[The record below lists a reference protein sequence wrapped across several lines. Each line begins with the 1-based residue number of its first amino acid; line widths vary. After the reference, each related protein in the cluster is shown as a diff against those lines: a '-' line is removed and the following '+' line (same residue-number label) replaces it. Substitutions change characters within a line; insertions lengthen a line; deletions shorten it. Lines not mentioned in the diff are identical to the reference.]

1 MALPLLARAVGGSL
15 VKGAAK
21 KAIGGGKKK
30 IKPEMISPGGGS
42 GGSGG
47 GAIIKSKVVSVP
59 SSALVPVK
67 KSPEIKTGTD
77 SGIVGIL
84 ETIRANVKQIDE
96 FYKGTLAA
104 KREEIK
110 KRKKQESDDRK
121 ADQETKL
128 EKPKIDKKPKNL
140 KGLKMPKTGLL
151 DGIFKFIG
159 TVLMGMLV
167 MKLIDFADT
176 IAKSGILPM
185 LGKIGDFVLN
195 VGGKILDGLVT
206 FIDKAYDFYDG
217 FRKSIGDN
225 FGEGAQEQFDNLSGT
240 LNKVLNT
247 VFSVGLAISLLAGA
261 IPQKKPRK
269 PRRPRNVRQRAR
281 NIQRIRNQRRAQG
294 LFGRIKSG
302 FQAAGDG
309 LAKAGRGAL
318 DVGVSGLKAIGGGL
332 NRISGGNLGKLGTFL
347 GEQYQNISKGAR
359 KQFDRVAGLGT
370 TLKGKFGSAMQSV
383 AGAVDGAKKGAQKF
397 IVQRI
402 IEPLKPF
409 LEPVIKRVQSIGE
422 KVTGIMKKNIPGF
435 DNVLQVLKKKGI
447 SGLGDTAGILKN
459 VGGKALP
466 IVGGLFNLMFAY
478 DRLAG
483 GDTIGA
489 LLEFLSAGFDFLPIL
504 APGAGA
510 FGPNVSM
517 GIDAYMFARD
527 FVPLIQQGENTIVS
541 KLGLSG
547 IKSSMDSM
555 ASKLPDLGTIVA
567 KFQGKDVE
575 QKSPGQIAS
584 TSTDGSAAPAA
595 SAKPATTTTPTTA
608 SSITPEEQ
616 GDASEAAQRILKD
629 FPQITSK
636 GSSPQIYASGLGFY
650 LKKMGA
656 GEGGKGDYG
665 DPPGAPHGGM
675 EHPDHGGVVAS
686 HAGTGH
692 YRGVAVDLGANSA
705 TSNGYNDDQKNL
717 WPFIS
722 NYLKKYGLN
731 KEPVIPQ
738 VIHGPGES
746 FSPRKNDTMGPDGG
760 HHDHFHVEFQG
771 GGYVGGKYNMKSIE
785 RRASYEGGEQMINIP
800 IPMPQQQSN
809 YQQPEPAMM
818 GSVSATSSDD
828 PFEFLEFQG

>member
-30 IKPEMISPGGGS
+30 IKPEMIAPGGGS

-67 KSPEIKTGTD
+67 KSPEIKTGTG

-110 KRKKQESDDRK
+110 KRKKQESDERK
-121 ADQETKL
+121 AEQETKL
-128 EKPKIDKKPKNL
+128 EKPKIDKKPKNI

-176 IAKSGILPM
+176 LAKSGILPV

-261 IPQKKPRK
+261 IPQKDPKVKPKSKTRPK
-269 PRRPRNVRQRAR
+269 PPSAADKKLKKMGLDDDQIKAYNKARQGGAGATDALK
-281 NIQRIRNQRRAQG
+281 QAKKVKPKPKPKG
-294 LFGRIKSG
+294 FFGRIGEG
-302 FQAAGDG
+302 FQKAGEG
-309 LAKAGRGAL
+309 LAKAGQSAVDIGK
-318 DVGVSGLKAIGGGL
+318 SGLKAIGGGL
-332 NRISGGNLGKLGTFL
+332 NKISGGNLGKLGNFL
-347 GEQYQNISKGAR
+347 GEQYQNVSKGAR
-359 KQFDRVAGLGT
+359 TAFDRVAGLGN
-370 TLKGKFGSAMQSV
+370 TLKGKFGSAMESV
-383 AGAVDGAKKGAQKF
+383 KGAIGNMAKSAQNA
-397 IVQRI
+397 IVQKI
-402 IEPLKPF
+402 VEPLKPF
-409 LEPVIKRVQSIGE
+409 LDPVIDKAKKIGD
-422 KVTGIMKKNIPGF
+422 KVTGILKKIPGF

-447 SGLGDTAGILKN
+447 SGIGDTAGILKK
-459 VGGKALP
+459 VGSKALP
-466 IVGGLFNLMFAY
+466 IVGGLFNLLFAY

-483 GDTIGA
+483 GDTFGA
-489 LLEFLSAGFDFLPIL
+489 LLELLSAGFDISGLFGFAAGPPI
-504 APGAGA
+504 
-510 FGPNVSM
+510 SM

-527 FVPLIQQGENTIVS
+527 FVPLIQEGEETAIKS
-541 KLGLSG
+541 LGLG
-547 IKSSMDSM
+547 GLKSNLDAM

-575 QKSPGQIAS
+575 QKSASQITS
-584 TSTDGSAAPAA
+584 TTSDATDGSAAPAA
-595 SAKPATTTTPTTA
+595 SDKPASAA
-608 SSITPEEQ
+608 SVNIGTVS
-616 GDASEAAQRILKD
+616 GDSREDSEGTKISGNLGRFLYKEL
-629 FPQITSK
+629 
-636 GSSPQIYASGLGFY
+636 SSPRDFQAVT
-650 LKKMGA
+650 
-656 GEGGKGDYG
+656 
-665 DPPGAPHGGM
+665 
-675 EHPDHGGVVAS
+675 EHPDFGGSFKRSYNSYHNYDRAIDIGVYPHEQPKILEAIKKFNQKNGVNPVELI
-686 HAGTGH
+686 HAG
-692 YRGVAVDLGANSA
+692 
-705 TSNGYNDDQKNL
+705 ND
-717 WPFIS
+717 PS
-722 NYLKKYGLN
+722 
-731 KEPVIPQ
+731 
-738 VIHGPGES
+738 
-746 FSPRKNDTMGPDGG
+746 GG
-760 HHDHFHVEFQG
+760 HDDHVHIAYEG

-785 RRASYEGGEQMINIP
+785 QRASYEGGEQMINIP

-818 GSVSATSSDD
+818 GSFSATSSDD

>member
-21 KAIGGGKKK
+21 KAISGGKKK
-30 IKPEMISPGGGS
+30 IKPEMIAPGGGS
-42 GGSGG
+42 GGGG
-47 GAIIKSKVVSVP
+47 GGSGAIIKSKVVSVP

-67 KSPEIKTGTD
+67 KSPEIKTGTG

-110 KRKKQESDDRK
+110 KRKKQESDERK
-121 ADQETKL
+121 AEQETKL

-176 IAKSGILPM
+176 LAKSGILPV

-261 IPQKKPRK
+261 IPQKDPKVKPKSKTRPK
-269 PRRPRNVRQRAR
+269 PPSAADKKLKKMGLDDDQIKAYNKARQGGAGATDALK
-281 NIQRIRNQRRAQG
+281 QAKKVKPKPKPKG
-294 LFGRIKSG
+294 FFGRIGEG
-302 FQAAGDG
+302 FQKAGEG
-309 LAKAGRGAL
+309 LAKAGQSAVDIGK
-318 DVGVSGLKAIGGGL
+318 SGLKAIGGGL
-332 NRISGGNLGKLGTFL
+332 NKISGGNLGKLGNFL
-347 GEQYQNISKGAR
+347 GEQYQNVSKGAR
-359 KQFDRVAGLGT
+359 TAFDRVAGLGN
-370 TLKGKFGSAMQSV
+370 TLKGKFGSAMESV
-383 AGAVDGAKKGAQKF
+383 KGAIGNMAKSAQNA
-397 IVQRI
+397 IVQKI
-402 IEPLKPF
+402 VEPLKPF
-409 LEPVIKRVQSIGE
+409 LDPVIDKAKKIGD
-422 KVTGIMKKNIPGF
+422 KVTGILKKIPGF

-447 SGLGDTAGILKN
+447 SGIGDTAGILKK
-459 VGGKALP
+459 VGSKALP
-466 IVGGLFNLMFAY
+466 IVGGLFNLLFAY

-483 GDTIGA
+483 GDTFGA
-489 LLEFLSAGFDFLPIL
+489 LLELLSAGFDISGLFGFAAGPPI
-504 APGAGA
+504 
-510 FGPNVSM
+510 SI

-527 FVPLIQQGENTIVS
+527 FVPLIQEGEETAIKS
-541 KLGLSG
+541 LGLG
-547 IKSSMDSM
+547 GLKSNLDAM

-575 QKSPGQIAS
+575 QKSASQIAS
-584 TSTDGSAAPAA
+584 TTSGATDGSAAPAA
-595 SAKPATTTTPTTA
+595 SDKPASAA
-608 SSITPEEQ
+608 SVNISTSSSGSREQ
-616 GDASEAAQRILKD
+616 TEG
-629 FPQITSK
+629 SK
-636 GSSPQIYASGLGFY
+636 L
-650 LKKMGA
+650 A
-656 GEGGKGDYG
+656 GELGRFLNAKNLRWGSGVT
-665 DPPGAPHGGM
+665 
-675 EHPDHGGVVAS
+675 EHPEHGGVKPVHTDGSFHYKEQGYRAIDIGGWGPNRFKREGMT
-686 HAGTGH
+686 GT
-692 YRGVAVDLGANSA
+692 
-705 TSNGYNDDQKNL
+705 DDQTQIIAGIQEWNKMKG
-717 WPFIS
+717 IS
-722 NYLKKYGLN
+722 
-731 KEPVIPQ
+731 P
-738 VIHGPGES
+738 
-746 FSPRKNDTMGPDGG
+746 
-760 HHDHFHVEFQG
+760 VEFIHEGNDPTYHNDHVHIAYEG

-818 GSVSATSSDD
+818 GSFSATSSDD

>member
-30 IKPEMISPGGGS
+30 IKPEMIAPGGGS

-67 KSPEIKTGTD
+67 KSPEIKTGTG

-110 KRKKQESDDRK
+110 KRKKQESDERK
-121 ADQETKL
+121 AEQETKL

-176 IAKSGILPM
+176 LAKSGILPV

-261 IPQKKPRK
+261 IPQKDPKVKPKSKTRPK
-269 PRRPRNVRQRAR
+269 PPSAADKKLKKMGLDDDQIKAYNKARQGGAGATDALK
-281 NIQRIRNQRRAQG
+281 QAKKVKPKPKPKG
-294 LFGRIKSG
+294 FFGRIGEG
-302 FQAAGDG
+302 FQKAGEG
-309 LAKAGRGAL
+309 LAKAGQSAVDIGK
-318 DVGVSGLKAIGGGL
+318 SGLKAIGGGL
-332 NRISGGNLGKLGTFL
+332 NKISGGNLGKLGDFL
-347 GEQYQNISKGAR
+347 GEQYNNVSKGAR
-359 KQFDRVAGLGT
+359 TAFDRVAGLGN
-370 TLKGKFGSAMQSV
+370 TLKGKFGSAMESV
-383 AGAVDGAKKGAQKF
+383 KGAIGNMAKSAQNA
-397 IVQRI
+397 IVQKI
-402 IEPLKPF
+402 VEPLKPF
-409 LEPVIKRVQSIGE
+409 LDPVIDKAKKIGD
-422 KVTGIMKKNIPGF
+422 KVTGILKKIPGF

-447 SGLGDTAGILKN
+447 SGIGDTAGILKK
-459 VGGKALP
+459 VGSKALP
-466 IVGGLFNLMFAY
+466 IVGGLFNLLFAY

-483 GDTIGA
+483 GDTFGA
-489 LLEFLSAGFDFLPIL
+489 LLELLSAGFDISGLFGFAAGPPI
-504 APGAGA
+504 
-510 FGPNVSM
+510 SM

-527 FVPLIQQGENTIVS
+527 FVPLIQEGEETAIKS
-541 KLGLSG
+541 LGLG
-547 IKSSMDSM
+547 GLKSNLDAM

-575 QKSPGQIAS
+575 QKSASQIAS
-584 TSTDGSAAPAA
+584 TTSDATDGSAAPAA
-595 SAKPATTTTPTTA
+595 SDKPASAA
-608 SSITPEEQ
+608 SVNIGTVS
-616 GDASEAAQRILKD
+616 GDSREDSEGTKISGNLGRFLYKEL
-629 FPQITSK
+629 
-636 GSSPQIYASGLGFY
+636 SSPRDFQAVT
-650 LKKMGA
+650 
-656 GEGGKGDYG
+656 
-665 DPPGAPHGGM
+665 
-675 EHPDHGGVVAS
+675 EHPDFGGSFKRSYNSYHNYDRAIDIGVYPHEQPKILEAIKKFNQKNGVNPVELI
-686 HAGTGH
+686 HAG
-692 YRGVAVDLGANSA
+692 
-705 TSNGYNDDQKNL
+705 ND
-717 WPFIS
+717 PS
-722 NYLKKYGLN
+722 
-731 KEPVIPQ
+731 
-738 VIHGPGES
+738 
-746 FSPRKNDTMGPDGG
+746 GG
-760 HHDHFHVEFQG
+760 HDDHVHIAYEG

-785 RRASYEGGEQMINIP
+785 QRASYEGGEQMINIP

-818 GSVSATSSDD
+818 GSFSATSSDD

>member
-30 IKPEMISPGGGS
+30 IKPEMIAPGGGS

-67 KSPEIKTGTD
+67 KSPEIKTGTG

-110 KRKKQESDDRK
+110 KRKKQESDERK
-121 ADQETKL
+121 AEQETKL

-176 IAKSGILPM
+176 LAKSGILPV

-261 IPQKKPRK
+261 IPQKDPKVKPKSKTRPK
-269 PRRPRNVRQRAR
+269 PPSAADKKLKKMGLDDDQIKAYNKARQGGAGATDALK
-281 NIQRIRNQRRAQG
+281 QAKKVKPKPKPKG
-294 LFGRIKSG
+294 FFGRIGEG
-302 FQAAGDG
+302 FQKAGEG
-309 LAKAGRGAL
+309 LAKAGQSAVDIGK
-318 DVGVSGLKAIGGGL
+318 SGLKAIGGGL
-332 NRISGGNLGKLGTFL
+332 NKISGGNLGKLGNFL
-347 GEQYQNISKGAR
+347 GEQYQNVSKGAR
-359 KQFDRVAGLGT
+359 TAFDRVAGLGN
-370 TLKGKFGSAMQSV
+370 TLKGKFGSAMESV
-383 AGAVDGAKKGAQKF
+383 KGAIGNMAKSAQNA
-397 IVQRI
+397 IVQKI
-402 IEPLKPF
+402 VEPLKPF
-409 LEPVIKRVQSIGE
+409 LDPVIDKAKKIGD
-422 KVTGIMKKNIPGF
+422 KVTGILKKIPGF

-447 SGLGDTAGILKN
+447 SGIGDTAGILKK
-459 VGGKALP
+459 VGSKALP
-466 IVGGLFNLMFAY
+466 IVGGLFNLLFAY

-483 GDTIGA
+483 GDTFGA
-489 LLEFLSAGFDFLPIL
+489 LLELLSAGFDISGLFGFAAGPPI
-504 APGAGA
+504 
-510 FGPNVSM
+510 SM

-527 FVPLIQQGENTIVS
+527 FVPLIQEGEETAIKS
-541 KLGLSG
+541 LGLG
-547 IKSSMDSM
+547 GLKSNLDAM

-575 QKSPGQIAS
+575 QKSASQITS
-584 TSTDGSAAPAA
+584 TTSDATDGSAAPAA
-595 SAKPATTTTPTTA
+595 SDKPASAA
-608 SSITPEEQ
+608 SVNIGTVS
-616 GDASEAAQRILKD
+616 GDSREDSEGTKISGNLGRFLYKEL
-629 FPQITSK
+629 
-636 GSSPQIYASGLGFY
+636 SSPRDFQAVT
-650 LKKMGA
+650 
-656 GEGGKGDYG
+656 
-665 DPPGAPHGGM
+665 
-675 EHPDHGGVVAS
+675 EHPDFGGSFKRSYNSYHNYDRAIDIGVYPHEQPKILEAIKKFNQKNGVNPVELI
-686 HAGTGH
+686 HAG
-692 YRGVAVDLGANSA
+692 
-705 TSNGYNDDQKNL
+705 ND
-717 WPFIS
+717 PS
-722 NYLKKYGLN
+722 
-731 KEPVIPQ
+731 
-738 VIHGPGES
+738 
-746 FSPRKNDTMGPDGG
+746 GG
-760 HHDHFHVEFQG
+760 HDDHVHIAYEG

-785 RRASYEGGEQMINIP
+785 QRASYEGGEQMINIP

-818 GSVSATSSDD
+818 GSFSATSSDD

>member
-30 IKPEMISPGGGS
+30 IKPEMIAPGGGS

-67 KSPEIKTGTD
+67 KSPEIKTGTG

-110 KRKKQESDDRK
+110 KRKKQESDERK
-121 ADQETKL
+121 AEQETKL
-128 EKPKIDKKPKNL
+128 EKPKIDKKPMNL

-176 IAKSGILPM
+176 LAKSGILPV

-261 IPQKKPRK
+261 IPQKDPKVKPKSKTRPK
-269 PRRPRNVRQRAR
+269 PPSAADKKLKKMGLDDDQIKAYNKARQGGAGATDALK
-281 NIQRIRNQRRAQG
+281 QAKKVKPKPKPKG
-294 LFGRIKSG
+294 FFGRIGEG
-302 FQAAGDG
+302 FQKAGEG
-309 LAKAGRGAL
+309 LAKAGQSAVDIGK
-318 DVGVSGLKAIGGGL
+318 SGLKAIGGGL
-332 NRISGGNLGKLGTFL
+332 NKISGGNLGKLGDLL
-347 GEQYQNISKGAR
+347 GEQYNNVSKGAR
-359 KQFDRVAGLGT
+359 TAFDRVAGLGN
-370 TLKGKFGSAMQSV
+370 TLKGKFGSAMESV
-383 AGAVDGAKKGAQKF
+383 KGAIGNMAKSAQNA
-397 IVQRI
+397 IVQKI
-402 IEPLKPF
+402 VEPLKPF
-409 LEPVIKRVQSIGE
+409 LDPVIDKAKKIGD
-422 KVTGIMKKNIPGF
+422 KVTGILKKIPGF

-447 SGLGDTAGILKN
+447 SGIGDTAGILKK
-459 VGGKALP
+459 VGSKALP
-466 IVGGLFNLMFAY
+466 IVGGLFNLLFAY

-483 GDTIGA
+483 GDTFGA
-489 LLEFLSAGFDFLPIL
+489 LLELLSAGFDISGLFGFAAGPPI
-504 APGAGA
+504 
-510 FGPNVSM
+510 SM

-527 FVPLIQQGENTIVS
+527 FVPLIQEGEETAIKS
-541 KLGLSG
+541 LGLG
-547 IKSSMDSM
+547 GLKSNLDAM

-575 QKSPGQIAS
+575 QKSASQIAS
-584 TSTDGSAAPAA
+584 TTSDATDGSAAPAA
-595 SAKPATTTTPTTA
+595 SDKPASAA
-608 SSITPEEQ
+608 SVNIGTVS
-616 GDASEAAQRILKD
+616 GDSREDSEGTKISGNLGRFLYKEL
-629 FPQITSK
+629 
-636 GSSPQIYASGLGFY
+636 SSPRDFQAVT
-650 LKKMGA
+650 
-656 GEGGKGDYG
+656 
-665 DPPGAPHGGM
+665 
-675 EHPDHGGVVAS
+675 EHPDFGGSFKRSYNSYHNYDRAIDIGVYPHEQPKILEAIKKFNQKNGVNPVELI
-686 HAGTGH
+686 HAG
-692 YRGVAVDLGANSA
+692 
-705 TSNGYNDDQKNL
+705 ND
-717 WPFIS
+717 PS
-722 NYLKKYGLN
+722 
-731 KEPVIPQ
+731 
-738 VIHGPGES
+738 
-746 FSPRKNDTMGPDGG
+746 GG
-760 HHDHFHVEFQG
+760 HDDHVHIAYEG

-785 RRASYEGGEQMINIP
+785 QRASYEGGEQMINIP

-818 GSVSATSSDD
+818 GSFSATSSDD

>member
-21 KAIGGGKKK
+21 KAIGGQKKK
-30 IKPEMISPGGGS
+30 IKPEMMAPGGGS

-67 KSPEIKTGTD
+67 KSPDIKTGTG

-176 IAKSGILPM
+176 LAKSGILPM
-185 LGKIGDFVLN
+185 LGKIGDFILN

-225 FGEGAQEQFDNLSGT
+225 FGEGAQEQFDNLAGT

-261 IPQKKPRK
+261 IPQKDPEVDAKSKTKPKPPSAADKKLKKMGLDDDQIKAYNKARQGGAGATDALKQARK
-269 PRRPRNVRQRAR
+269 VKPKPKPK
-281 NIQRIRNQRRAQG
+281 G
-294 LFGRIKSG
+294 FFGRIGEG
-302 FQAAGDG
+302 FQAAGTG
-309 LAKAGRGAL
+309 LAKAGQSAVDIGK
-318 DVGVSGLKAIGGGL
+318 SGLKALGGGL
-332 NRISGGNLGKLGTFL
+332 NKISGGNLGKLGNFL
-347 GEQYQNISKGAR
+347 GEQYNNVSKGAR
-359 KQFDRVAGLGT
+359 TAFDRVAGLGN
-370 TLKGKFGSAMQSV
+370 TLKGKFGSAMESV
-383 AGAVDGAKKGAQKF
+383 KGAIGNMAKSAQNAIVQKIIDPLRPFLDPVIDKAKKIGDKV
-397 IVQRI
+397 IGI
-402 IEPLKPF
+402 LK
-409 LEPVIKRVQSIGE
+409 K
-422 KVTGIMKKNIPGF
+422 IPGF

-447 SGLGDTAGILKN
+447 SSIGDTAGILKK
-459 VGGKALP
+459 VGSKALP
-466 IVGGLFNLMFAY
+466 IVGGLFNLLFAY

-483 GDTIGA
+483 GDTFGA
-489 LLEFLSAGFDFLPIL
+489 LLELMSAGFDISGLFGFV
-504 APGAGA
+504 PGPGI
-510 FGPNVSM
+510 SM

-527 FVPLIQQGENTIVS
+527 FVPLIQEGEEKAINAIG
-541 KLGLSG
+541 LGGL
-547 IKSSMDSM
+547 KSNLDAM

-575 QKSPGQIAS
+575 QKSPSQIAS
-584 TSTDGSAAPAA
+584 TGDTSTDGSAAPAA
-595 SAKPATTTTPTTA
+595 SAKLAVNIDTV
-608 SSITPEEQ
+608 S
-616 GDASEAAQRILKD
+616 GDSREDSEGTKISGNLGRFLYKEL
-629 FPQITSK
+629 
-636 GSSPQIYASGLGFY
+636 SSPRDFQAVT
-650 LKKMGA
+650 
-656 GEGGKGDYG
+656 
-665 DPPGAPHGGM
+665 
-675 EHPDHGGVVAS
+675 EHPDFGGSFKRSYNSYHNYDRAIDIGVYPHEQPKILEAIKKFNQKNGVNPVELI
-686 HAGTGH
+686 HAG
-692 YRGVAVDLGANSA
+692 
-705 TSNGYNDDQKNL
+705 ND
-717 WPFIS
+717 PS
-722 NYLKKYGLN
+722 
-731 KEPVIPQ
+731 
-738 VIHGPGES
+738 
-746 FSPRKNDTMGPDGG
+746 GG
-760 HHDHFHVEFQG
+760 HDDHVHIAYEG

-785 RRASYEGGEQMINIP
+785 RRASYEGGEQMMNIP

-818 GSVSATSSDD
+818 GSFSATSSDD

>member
-21 KAIGGGKKK
+21 KAISGGKKK
-30 IKPEMISPGGGS
+30 IKPEMIAPGGGS

-67 KSPEIKTGTD
+67 KSPEIKTGTG

-121 ADQETKL
+121 AEQETKL

-176 IAKSGILPM
+176 LAKSGILPV

-261 IPQKKPRK
+261 IPQKDPKVKPKSKTRPK
-269 PRRPRNVRQRAR
+269 PPSAADKKLKKMGLDDDQIKAYNKARQGGAGATDALK
-281 NIQRIRNQRRAQG
+281 QAKKVKPKPKPKG
-294 LFGRIKSG
+294 FFGRIGEG
-302 FQAAGDG
+302 FQKAGEG
-309 LAKAGRGAL
+309 LAKAGQSAVDIGK
-318 DVGVSGLKAIGGGL
+318 SGLKAIGGGL
-332 NRISGGNLGKLGTFL
+332 NKISGGNLGKLGNFL
-347 GEQYQNISKGAR
+347 GEQYQNVSKGAR
-359 KQFDRVAGLGT
+359 TAFDRVAGLGN
-370 TLKGKFGSAMQSV
+370 TLKGKFGSAMESV
-383 AGAVDGAKKGAQKF
+383 KGAIGNMAKSAQNA
-397 IVQRI
+397 IVQKI
-402 IEPLKPF
+402 VEPLKPF
-409 LEPVIKRVQSIGE
+409 LDPVIDKAKKIGD
-422 KVTGIMKKNIPGF
+422 KVTGILKKIPGF

-447 SGLGDTAGILKN
+447 SGIGDTAGIVKK
-459 VGGKALP
+459 VGSKALP
-466 IVGGLFNLMFAY
+466 IVGGLFNLLFAY

-483 GDTIGA
+483 GDTFGA
-489 LLEFLSAGFDFLPIL
+489 LLELLSAGFDISGLFSFAAGPPI
-504 APGAGA
+504 
-510 FGPNVSM
+510 SM

-527 FVPLIQQGENTIVS
+527 FVPLIQEGEETAIKS
-541 KLGLSG
+541 LGLG
-547 IKSSMDSM
+547 GLKSNLDAM

-575 QKSPGQIAS
+575 QKSASQIAS
-584 TSTDGSAAPAA
+584 TTSDATDGSAAPAA
-595 SAKPATTTTPTTA
+595 SDKPASAA
-608 SSITPEEQ
+608 SVNIGTVS
-616 GDASEAAQRILKD
+616 GDSREDSEGTKISGNLGRFLYKEL
-629 FPQITSK
+629 
-636 GSSPQIYASGLGFY
+636 SSPRDFQAVT
-650 LKKMGA
+650 
-656 GEGGKGDYG
+656 
-665 DPPGAPHGGM
+665 
-675 EHPDHGGVVAS
+675 EHPDFGGSFKRSYNSYHNYDRAIDIGVYPHEQPKILEAIKKFNQKNGVNPVELI
-686 HAGTGH
+686 HAG
-692 YRGVAVDLGANSA
+692 
-705 TSNGYNDDQKNL
+705 ND
-717 WPFIS
+717 PS
-722 NYLKKYGLN
+722 
-731 KEPVIPQ
+731 
-738 VIHGPGES
+738 
-746 FSPRKNDTMGPDGG
+746 GG
-760 HHDHFHVEFQG
+760 HDDHVHIAYEG

-785 RRASYEGGEQMINIP
+785 QRASYEGGEQMINIP

-818 GSVSATSSDD
+818 GSFSATSSDD

>member
-30 IKPEMISPGGGS
+30 IKPEMIAPGGGS
-42 GGSGG
+42 GGSGS

-67 KSPEIKTGTD
+67 KSPEIKTGTG

-110 KRKKQESDDRK
+110 KRKKQESDERK
-121 ADQETKL
+121 AEQETKL

-176 IAKSGILPM
+176 LAKSGILPV

-261 IPQKKPRK
+261 IPQKDPKVKPKSKTRPK
-269 PRRPRNVRQRAR
+269 PPSAADKKLKKMGLDDDQIKAYNKARQGGAGATDALK
-281 NIQRIRNQRRAQG
+281 QAKKVKPKPKPKG
-294 LFGRIKSG
+294 FFGRIGEG
-302 FQAAGDG
+302 FQKAGED
-309 LAKAGRGAL
+309 LAKAGQSAVDIGK
-318 DVGVSGLKAIGGGL
+318 SGLKAIGGGL
-332 NRISGGNLGKLGTFL
+332 NKISGGNLGKLGNFL
-347 GEQYQNISKGAR
+347 GEQYQNVSKGAR
-359 KQFDRVAGLGT
+359 TAFDRVAGLGN
-370 TLKGKFGSAMQSV
+370 TLKGKFGSAMESV
-383 AGAVDGAKKGAQKF
+383 KGAIGNMAKSAQNA
-397 IVQRI
+397 IVQKI
-402 IEPLKPF
+402 VEPLKPF
-409 LEPVIKRVQSIGE
+409 LDPVIDKAKKIGD
-422 KVTGIMKKNIPGF
+422 KVTGILKKIPGF

-447 SGLGDTAGILKN
+447 SGIGDTAGILKK
-459 VGGKALP
+459 VGSKALP
-466 IVGGLFNLMFAY
+466 IVGGLFNLLFAY

-483 GDTIGA
+483 GDTFGA
-489 LLEFLSAGFDFLPIL
+489 LLELLSAGFDISGLFGFAAGPPI
-504 APGAGA
+504 
-510 FGPNVSM
+510 SM

-527 FVPLIQQGENTIVS
+527 FVPLIQEGEETAIKS
-541 KLGLSG
+541 LGLG
-547 IKSSMDSM
+547 GLKSNLDAM

-575 QKSPGQIAS
+575 QKSASQITS
-584 TSTDGSAAPAA
+584 TTSDATDGSAAPAA
-595 SAKPATTTTPTTA
+595 SDKPASAA
-608 SSITPEEQ
+608 SVNIGTVS
-616 GDASEAAQRILKD
+616 GDSREDSEGTKISGNLGRFLYKEL
-629 FPQITSK
+629 
-636 GSSPQIYASGLGFY
+636 SSPRDFQAVT
-650 LKKMGA
+650 
-656 GEGGKGDYG
+656 
-665 DPPGAPHGGM
+665 
-675 EHPDHGGVVAS
+675 EHPDFGGSFKRSYNSYHNYDRAIDIGVYPHEQPKILEAIKKFNQKNGVNPVELI
-686 HAGTGH
+686 HAG
-692 YRGVAVDLGANSA
+692 
-705 TSNGYNDDQKNL
+705 ND
-717 WPFIS
+717 PS
-722 NYLKKYGLN
+722 
-731 KEPVIPQ
+731 
-738 VIHGPGES
+738 
-746 FSPRKNDTMGPDGG
+746 GG
-760 HHDHFHVEFQG
+760 HDDHVHIAYEG

-785 RRASYEGGEQMINIP
+785 QRASYEGGEQMINIP

-818 GSVSATSSDD
+818 GSFSATSSDD

>member
-30 IKPEMISPGGGS
+30 IKPEMIAPGGGS

-67 KSPEIKTGTD
+67 KSPEIKTGTG

-110 KRKKQESDDRK
+110 KRKKQESDERK
-121 ADQETKL
+121 AEQETKL
-128 EKPKIDKKPKNL
+128 EKPKIDKKPMNL

-176 IAKSGILPM
+176 LAKSGILPV

-261 IPQKKPRK
+261 IPQKDPKVKPKSKTRPK
-269 PRRPRNVRQRAR
+269 PPSAADKKLKKMGLDDDQIKAYNKARQGGAGATDALK
-281 NIQRIRNQRRAQG
+281 QAKKVKPKPKPKG
-294 LFGRIKSG
+294 FFGRIGEG
-302 FQAAGDG
+302 FQKAGEG
-309 LAKAGRGAL
+309 LAKAGQSAVDIGK
-318 DVGVSGLKAIGGGL
+318 SGLKAIGGGL
-332 NRISGGNLGKLGTFL
+332 NKISGGNLGKLGNFL
-347 GEQYQNISKGAR
+347 GEQYQNVSKGAR
-359 KQFDRVAGLGT
+359 AAFDRVAGLGN
-370 TLKGKFGSAMQSV
+370 TLKGKFGSAMESV
-383 AGAVDGAKKGAQKF
+383 KGAIGNMAKSAQNA
-397 IVQRI
+397 IVQKI
-402 IEPLKPF
+402 VEPLKPF
-409 LEPVIKRVQSIGE
+409 LDPVIDKAKKIGD
-422 KVTGIMKKNIPGF
+422 KVTGILKKIPGF

-447 SGLGDTAGILKN
+447 SGIGDTAGILKK
-459 VGGKALP
+459 VGSKALP
-466 IVGGLFNLMFAY
+466 IVGGLFNLLFAY

-483 GDTIGA
+483 GDTFGA
-489 LLEFLSAGFDFLPIL
+489 LLELLSAGFDISGLFGFAAGPPI
-504 APGAGA
+504 
-510 FGPNVSM
+510 SM

-527 FVPLIQQGENTIVS
+527 FVPLIQEGEETAIKS
-541 KLGLSG
+541 LGLG
-547 IKSSMDSM
+547 GLKSNLDAM

-575 QKSPGQIAS
+575 QKSASQIAS
-584 TSTDGSAAPAA
+584 TTSDATDGSAAPAA
-595 SAKPATTTTPTTA
+595 SDKPASAA
-608 SSITPEEQ
+608 SVNIGTVS
-616 GDASEAAQRILKD
+616 GDSREDSEGTKISGNLGRFLYKEL
-629 FPQITSK
+629 
-636 GSSPQIYASGLGFY
+636 SSPRDFQAVT
-650 LKKMGA
+650 
-656 GEGGKGDYG
+656 
-665 DPPGAPHGGM
+665 
-675 EHPDHGGVVAS
+675 EHPDFGGSFKRSYNSYHNYDRAIDIGVYPHEQPKILEAIKKFNQKNGVNPVELI
-686 HAGTGH
+686 HAG
-692 YRGVAVDLGANSA
+692 
-705 TSNGYNDDQKNL
+705 ND
-717 WPFIS
+717 PS
-722 NYLKKYGLN
+722 
-731 KEPVIPQ
+731 
-738 VIHGPGES
+738 
-746 FSPRKNDTMGPDGG
+746 GG
-760 HHDHFHVEFQG
+760 HDDHVHIAYEG

-785 RRASYEGGEQMINIP
+785 QRASYEGGEQMINIP

-818 GSVSATSSDD
+818 GSFSATSSDD

>member
-30 IKPEMISPGGGS
+30 IKPEMIAPGGGS
-42 GGSGG
+42 GGSGS

-67 KSPEIKTGTD
+67 KSPEIKTGTG

-110 KRKKQESDDRK
+110 KRKKQESDERK
-121 ADQETKL
+121 AEQETKL
-128 EKPKIDKKPKNL
+128 EKPKIDKKPKNI

-176 IAKSGILPM
+176 LAKSGILPV

-261 IPQKKPRK
+261 IPQKDPKVKPKSKTRPK
-269 PRRPRNVRQRAR
+269 PPSAADKKLKKMGLDDDQIKAYNKARQGGAGATDALK
-281 NIQRIRNQRRAQG
+281 QAKKVKPKPKPKG
-294 LFGRIKSG
+294 FFGRIGEG
-302 FQAAGDG
+302 FQKAGED
-309 LAKAGRGAL
+309 LAKAGQSAVDIGK
-318 DVGVSGLKAIGGGL
+318 SGLKAIGGGL
-332 NRISGGNLGKLGTFL
+332 NKISGGNLGKLGNFL
-347 GEQYQNISKGAR
+347 GEQYQNVSKGAR
-359 KQFDRVAGLGT
+359 TAFDRVAGLGN
-370 TLKGKFGSAMQSV
+370 TLKGKFGSAMESV
-383 AGAVDGAKKGAQKF
+383 KGAIGNMAKSAQNA
-397 IVQRI
+397 IVQKI
-402 IEPLKPF
+402 VEPLKPF
-409 LEPVIKRVQSIGE
+409 LDPVIDKAKKIGD
-422 KVTGIMKKNIPGF
+422 KVTGILKKIPGF

-447 SGLGDTAGILKN
+447 SGIGDTAGILKK
-459 VGGKALP
+459 VGSKALP
-466 IVGGLFNLMFAY
+466 IVGGLFNLLFAY

-483 GDTIGA
+483 GDTFGA
-489 LLEFLSAGFDFLPIL
+489 LLELLSAGFDISGLFGFI
-504 APGAGA
+504 PGPGI
-510 FGPNVSM
+510 SM

-527 FVPLIQQGENTIVS
+527 FVPLIQEGEETAIKS
-541 KLGLSG
+541 LGLG
-547 IKSSMDSM
+547 GLKSNLDAM

-575 QKSPGQIAS
+575 QKSASQITS
-584 TSTDGSAAPAA
+584 TTSDATDGSAAPAA
-595 SAKPATTTTPTTA
+595 SDKPASAA
-608 SSITPEEQ
+608 SVNIGTVS
-616 GDASEAAQRILKD
+616 GDSREDSEGTKISGNLGRFLYKEL
-629 FPQITSK
+629 
-636 GSSPQIYASGLGFY
+636 SSPRDFQAVT
-650 LKKMGA
+650 
-656 GEGGKGDYG
+656 
-665 DPPGAPHGGM
+665 
-675 EHPDHGGVVAS
+675 EHPDFGGSFKRSYNSYHNYDRAIDIGVYPHEQPKILEAIKKFNQKNGVNPVELI
-686 HAGTGH
+686 HAG
-692 YRGVAVDLGANSA
+692 
-705 TSNGYNDDQKNL
+705 ND
-717 WPFIS
+717 PS
-722 NYLKKYGLN
+722 
-731 KEPVIPQ
+731 
-738 VIHGPGES
+738 
-746 FSPRKNDTMGPDGG
+746 GG
-760 HHDHFHVEFQG
+760 HDDHVHIAYEG

-785 RRASYEGGEQMINIP
+785 QRASYEGGEQMINIP

-818 GSVSATSSDD
+818 GSFSATSSDD

>member
-21 KAIGGGKKK
+21 KAISGGKKK
-30 IKPEMISPGGGS
+30 IKPEMIAPGGGS
-42 GGSGG
+42 GGGGG

-67 KSPEIKTGTD
+67 KSPEIKTGTG

-110 KRKKQESDDRK
+110 KRKKQESDERK
-121 ADQETKL
+121 AEQETKL

-176 IAKSGILPM
+176 LAKSGILPV

-261 IPQKKPRK
+261 IPQKDPKVKPKSKTRPK
-269 PRRPRNVRQRAR
+269 PPSAADKKLKKMGLDDDQIKAYNKARQGGAGATDALK
-281 NIQRIRNQRRAQG
+281 QAKKVKPKPKPKG
-294 LFGRIKSG
+294 FFGRIGEG
-302 FQAAGDG
+302 FQKAGEG
-309 LAKAGRGAL
+309 LAKAGQSAVDIGK
-318 DVGVSGLKAIGGGL
+318 SGLKAIGGGL
-332 NRISGGNLGKLGTFL
+332 NKISGGNLGKLGNFL
-347 GEQYQNISKGAR
+347 GEQYQNVSKGAR
-359 KQFDRVAGLGT
+359 TAFDRVAGLGN
-370 TLKGKFGSAMQSV
+370 TLKGKFGSAMESV
-383 AGAVDGAKKGAQKF
+383 KGAIGNMAKSAQNA
-397 IVQRI
+397 IVQKI
-402 IEPLKPF
+402 VEPLKPF
-409 LEPVIKRVQSIGE
+409 LDPVIDKAKKIGD
-422 KVTGIMKKNIPGF
+422 KVTGILKKIPGF

-447 SGLGDTAGILKN
+447 SGIGDTAGILKK
-459 VGGKALP
+459 VGSKALP
-466 IVGGLFNLMFAY
+466 IVGGLFNLLFAY

-483 GDTIGA
+483 GDTFGA
-489 LLEFLSAGFDFLPIL
+489 LLELLSAGFDISGLFGFAAGPPI
-504 APGAGA
+504 
-510 FGPNVSM
+510 SI

-527 FVPLIQQGENTIVS
+527 FVPLIQEGEETAIKS
-541 KLGLSG
+541 LGLG
-547 IKSSMDSM
+547 GLKSNLDAM

-575 QKSPGQIAS
+575 QKSASQIAS
-584 TSTDGSAAPAA
+584 TTSGATDGSAAPAA
-595 SAKPATTTTPTTA
+595 SDKPASAA
-608 SSITPEEQ
+608 SVNISTSSSGSREQ
-616 GDASEAAQRILKD
+616 TEG
-629 FPQITSK
+629 SK
-636 GSSPQIYASGLGFY
+636 L
-650 LKKMGA
+650 A
-656 GEGGKGDYG
+656 GELGRFLNAKNLRWGSGVT
-665 DPPGAPHGGM
+665 
-675 EHPDHGGVVAS
+675 EHPEHGGVKPVHTDGSFHYKEQGYRAIDIGGWGPNRFKREGMT
-686 HAGTGH
+686 GT
-692 YRGVAVDLGANSA
+692 
-705 TSNGYNDDQKNL
+705 DDQTQIIAGIQEWNKMKG
-717 WPFIS
+717 IS
-722 NYLKKYGLN
+722 
-731 KEPVIPQ
+731 P
-738 VIHGPGES
+738 
-746 FSPRKNDTMGPDGG
+746 
-760 HHDHFHVEFQG
+760 VEFIHEGNDPTYHNDHVHIAYEG

-818 GSVSATSSDD
+818 GSFSATSSDD

>member
-21 KAIGGGKKK
+21 KAISGGKKK
-30 IKPEMISPGGGS
+30 IKPEMIAPGGGS

-67 KSPEIKTGTD
+67 KSPEIKTGTG

-110 KRKKQESDDRK
+110 KRKKQESDERK
-121 ADQETKL
+121 AEQETKL

-176 IAKSGILPM
+176 LAKSGILPV

-261 IPQKKPRK
+261 IPQKDPKVKPKSKTRPK
-269 PRRPRNVRQRAR
+269 PPSAADKKLKKMGLDDDQIKAYNKARQGGAGATDALK
-281 NIQRIRNQRRAQG
+281 QAKKVKPKPKPKG
-294 LFGRIKSG
+294 FFGRIGEG
-302 FQAAGDG
+302 FQKAGEG
-309 LAKAGRGAL
+309 LAKAGQSAVDIGK
-318 DVGVSGLKAIGGGL
+318 SGLKAIGGGL
-332 NRISGGNLGKLGTFL
+332 NKISGGNLGKLGDFL
-347 GEQYQNISKGAR
+347 GEQYNNVSKGAR
-359 KQFDRVAGLGT
+359 TAFDRVAGLGN
-370 TLKGKFGSAMQSV
+370 TLKGKFGSAMESV
-383 AGAVDGAKKGAQKF
+383 KGAIGNMAKSAQNA
-397 IVQRI
+397 IVQKI
-402 IEPLKPF
+402 VEPLKPF
-409 LEPVIKRVQSIGE
+409 LDPVIDKAKKIGD
-422 KVTGIMKKNIPGF
+422 KVTGILKKIPGF

-447 SGLGDTAGILKN
+447 SGIGDTAGILKK
-459 VGGKALP
+459 VGSKALP
-466 IVGGLFNLMFAY
+466 IVGGLFNLLFAY

-483 GDTIGA
+483 GDTFGA
-489 LLEFLSAGFDFLPIL
+489 LLELLSAGFDISGLFGFAAGPPI
-504 APGAGA
+504 
-510 FGPNVSM
+510 SM

-527 FVPLIQQGENTIVS
+527 FVPLIQEGEETAIKS
-541 KLGLSG
+541 LGLG
-547 IKSSMDSM
+547 GLKSNLDAM

-575 QKSPGQIAS
+575 QKSASQIAS
-584 TSTDGSAAPAA
+584 TTSDATDGSAAPAA
-595 SAKPATTTTPTTA
+595 SDKPASAA
-608 SSITPEEQ
+608 SVNIGTVS
-616 GDASEAAQRILKD
+616 GDSREDSEGTKISGNLGRFLYKEL
-629 FPQITSK
+629 
-636 GSSPQIYASGLGFY
+636 SSPRDFQAVT
-650 LKKMGA
+650 
-656 GEGGKGDYG
+656 
-665 DPPGAPHGGM
+665 
-675 EHPDHGGVVAS
+675 EHPDFGGSFKRSYNSYHNYDRAIDIGVYPHEQPKILEAIKKFNQKNGVNPVELI
-686 HAGTGH
+686 HAG
-692 YRGVAVDLGANSA
+692 
-705 TSNGYNDDQKNL
+705 ND
-717 WPFIS
+717 PS
-722 NYLKKYGLN
+722 
-731 KEPVIPQ
+731 
-738 VIHGPGES
+738 
-746 FSPRKNDTMGPDGG
+746 GG
-760 HHDHFHVEFQG
+760 HDDHVHIAYEG

-785 RRASYEGGEQMINIP
+785 QRASYEGGEQMINIP

-818 GSVSATSSDD
+818 GSFSATSSDD

>member
-21 KAIGGGKKK
+21 KAISGGKKK
-30 IKPEMISPGGGS
+30 IKPEMIAPGGGS
-42 GGSGG
+42 GGGGG

-67 KSPEIKTGTD
+67 KSPEIKTGTG

-110 KRKKQESDDRK
+110 KRKKQESDERK
-121 ADQETKL
+121 AEQETKL
-128 EKPKIDKKPKNL
+128 EKPKIDKKPKNI

-176 IAKSGILPM
+176 LAKSGILPV

-261 IPQKKPRK
+261 IPQKDPKVKPKSKTRPK
-269 PRRPRNVRQRAR
+269 PPSAADKKLKKMGLDDDQIKAYNKARQGGAGATDALK
-281 NIQRIRNQRRAQG
+281 QAKKVKPKPKPKG
-294 LFGRIKSG
+294 FFGRIGEG
-302 FQAAGDG
+302 FQKAGEG
-309 LAKAGRGAL
+309 LAKAGQSAVDIGK
-318 DVGVSGLKAIGGGL
+318 SGLKAIGGGL
-332 NRISGGNLGKLGTFL
+332 NKISGGNLGKLGDFL
-347 GEQYQNISKGAR
+347 GEQYNNVSKGAR
-359 KQFDRVAGLGT
+359 TAFDRVAGLGN
-370 TLKGKFGSAMQSV
+370 TLKGKFGSAMESV
-383 AGAVDGAKKGAQKF
+383 KGAIGNMAKSAQNA
-397 IVQRI
+397 IVQKI
-402 IEPLKPF
+402 VEPLKPF
-409 LEPVIKRVQSIGE
+409 LDPVIDKAKKIGD
-422 KVTGIMKKNIPGF
+422 KVTGILKKIPGF

-447 SGLGDTAGILKN
+447 SGIGDTAGILKK
-459 VGGKALP
+459 VGSKALP
-466 IVGGLFNLMFAY
+466 IVGGLFNLLFAY

-483 GDTIGA
+483 GDTFGA
-489 LLEFLSAGFDFLPIL
+489 LLELLSAGFDISGLFGFAAGPPI
-504 APGAGA
+504 
-510 FGPNVSM
+510 SM

-527 FVPLIQQGENTIVS
+527 FVPLIQEGEETAIKS
-541 KLGLSG
+541 LGLG
-547 IKSSMDSM
+547 GLKSNLDAM

-575 QKSPGQIAS
+575 QKSASQIAS
-584 TSTDGSAAPAA
+584 TTSDATDGSAAPAA
-595 SAKPATTTTPTTA
+595 SDKPASAA
-608 SSITPEEQ
+608 SVNIGTVS
-616 GDASEAAQRILKD
+616 GDSREDSEGTKISGNLGRFLYKEL
-629 FPQITSK
+629 
-636 GSSPQIYASGLGFY
+636 SSPRDFQAVT
-650 LKKMGA
+650 
-656 GEGGKGDYG
+656 
-665 DPPGAPHGGM
+665 
-675 EHPDHGGVVAS
+675 EHPDFGGSFKRSYNSYHNYDRAIDIGVYPHEQPKILEAIKKFNQKNGVNPVELI
-686 HAGTGH
+686 HAG
-692 YRGVAVDLGANSA
+692 
-705 TSNGYNDDQKNL
+705 ND
-717 WPFIS
+717 PS
-722 NYLKKYGLN
+722 
-731 KEPVIPQ
+731 
-738 VIHGPGES
+738 
-746 FSPRKNDTMGPDGG
+746 GG
-760 HHDHFHVEFQG
+760 HDDHVHIAYEG

-785 RRASYEGGEQMINIP
+785 QRASYEGGEQMINIP

-818 GSVSATSSDD
+818 GSFSATSSDD